1 VSSATQPLEPASAA
15 LPGERRVL
23 TAAERSLSGETRG
36 LRALV
41 PFLGP
46 AFVAAVAYVDPGNFA
61 TNIAGGAAY
70 GYRLLWVVLAANLM
84 AMLVQ
89 AMSAKLGIATGM
101 NLPEVCRLRFPQP
114 VSRLLW
120 LQAEVVAMA
129 TDLAE
134 FVGAALGLNILFHI
148 PLLPA
153 GLITGVAAFGILTLQ
168 ARGFRP
174 LEAVITVLVGVI
186 VVAFAFEVFLAKPSV
201 PAVATGLLIPSFS
214 GTESVLL
221 AAGILGATVM
231 PHVVY
236 LHSALTQQRVVGNS
250 PEAKRKIYR
259 FEQWDVIIALGIAG
273 FINMAMLITAAATF
287 NARGLDGVNSL
298 QQASQGLGHYLG
310 HHADVFF
317 GLGLLASGLSSSSV
331 GTMAGQV
338 VMQGFIQ
345 RRIPLF
351 LRRAITM
358 APALVVL
365 AVGVDAS
372 RALVLSQ
379 VVLSFGIPFALVPLL
394 LFCRDRGLMGEL
406 VNRRVT
412 TMAAMLIVALIV
424 ALNLF
429 LLAQISFAL

>member
-1 VSSATQPLEPASAA
+1 MSPGTQSLEPASAA

-23 TAAERSLSGETRG
+23 VAAERSLSGETRG
-36 LRALV
+36 LRALL

-61 TNIAGGAAY
+61 TNIAAGAKY
-70 GYRLLWVVLAANLM
+70 GYSLLWVVLAANLT

-101 NLPEVCRLRFPQP
+101 NLPEVCRMRFPRP

-120 LQAEVVAMA
+120 VQAEIIAMA

-134 FVGAALGLNILFHI
+134 FVGAALGLNIVFHI

-153 GLITGVAAFGILTLQ
+153 GLITGVAAFTILALQ

-174 LEAVITVLVGVI
+174 LEALITVLVGVI
-186 VVAFAFEVFLAKPSV
+186 LVAFSFEVFLARPSV
-201 PAVATGLLIPSFS
+201 PAAAHGLLVPTFS
-214 GTESVLL
+214 GPESVLL
-221 AAGILGATVM
+221 AVGILGATVM

-236 LHSALTQQRVVGNS
+236 LHSALTARRVAAS
-250 PEAKRKIYR
+250 TPEARRKVYR
-259 FEQWDVIIALGIAG
+259 FEQWDVVIALGIAG
-273 FINMAMLITAAATF
+273 FINIAMLVTAAATF
-287 NARGLDGVNSL
+287 NARGLDGVEDL
-298 QQASQGLGHYLG
+298 RQASHGLGQYLG
-310 HHADVFF
+310 YHADLFF

-351 LRRAITM
+351 LRRVVTM
-358 APALVVL
+358 APALIVL
-365 AVGVDAS
+365 AVGLDAT

-379 VVLSFGIPFALVPLL
+379 VVLSFGIPFAVIPLL
-394 LFCRDRGLMGEL
+394 LFCNDRRLMGDL
-406 VNRRVT
+406 VNGPF
-412 TMAAMLIVALIV
+412 TMIAGTAVVAVIVL
-424 ALNLF
+424 LNLF
-429 LLAQISFAL
+429 LLAQISFGV

>member
-1 VSSATQPLEPASAA
+1 LEPASAA

-101 NLPEVCRLRFPQP
+101 NLPEVCRLRFPRP

-186 VVAFAFEVFLAKPSV
+186 VVAFAFEVFLAKPSA
-201 PAVATGLLIPSFS
+201 PAVATGLLIPSFA

-273 FINMAMLITAAATF
+273 IINMAMLVTAAATF

-310 HHADVFF
+310 YHADVFF

-338 VMQGFIQ
+338 VMQGFIE

-406 VNRRVT
+406 VNKRVT
-412 TMAAMLIVALIV
+412 TMAATVIVALIV

-429 LLAQISFAL
+429 LLAQISFGS